1 MKRPRGRPK
10 GSKKTPTPLPL
21 RPSAVVSIVEAGPWP
36 EVLPVT
42 QQILRVVETHLAE
55 DLDELLGSLP

>member
-10 GSKKTPTPLPL
+10 GSKKVLATMSLK
-21 RPSAVVSIVEAGPWP
+21 PSPVVSVVEVGPWP

-42 QQILRVVETHLAE
+42 EPLLRVVETHLAA
-55 DLDELLGSLP
+55 DLDRLLGSLP